1 VEITPS
7 FLHKLYRGKWEL
19 RVRVPLAHNLHVFYT
34 PGVAEPCQNIAGDK
48 ALVWDMTNRWNTI
61 GVISNGTR
69 ILGLGNIGPEA
80 GLPVMEGKAVL
91 YKYYAGI
98 DAIPLCIRADT
109 EEAILDFLKAIEPSL
124 GGINLEDIKQPDAF
138 HVLTEAR
145 QFLQIPIIHDDMEG
159 TGIIILAAVLSSATM
174 LGLNLESEKI
184 VLLGA
189 GSANMGFLQLLDE
202 LLLGNVGNVVVV
214 DKDLVYNKEN
224 AQRHWMANTLVK
236 TNMFGN
242 RNLEEALRGASFLV
256 AASRPG
262 PGVFPLD
269 YLKNMK
275 RPNVVLSLANPVPEV
290 SHDEAATMGVTI
302 YGSGRSDDPNQV
314 NNSLIFPG
322 LMLGLLVTQQQYGTA
337 VGIKVAKALSQL
349 ALKNSRLVPH
359 MDSEVHE
366 LVAKTVVEHF
376 LGQVTVG
383 KEKAALWQEELRWR
397 IGRR

>member
-61 GVISNGTR
+61 AVISNGTR

-98 DAIPLCIRADT
+98 DAIPLCIRAET
-109 EEAILDFLKAIEPSL
+109 EEAILAFLSAIEPSL

-138 HVLTEAR
+138 NVLTEAR
-145 QFLQIPIIHDDMEG
+145 KFLHIPIIHDDMEG
-159 TGIIILAAVLSSATM
+159 TGIIMLAAVLASSSMA
-174 LGLNLESEKI
+174 GLKLESEKI

-202 LLLGNVGNVVVV
+202 LLLGNIGNVIVV
-214 DKDLVYNKEN
+214 DRDLVYNSEN
-224 AQRHWMANTLVK
+224 SQQHWMGNILSK
-236 TNMFGN
+236 TNKLGSS
-242 RNLEEALRGASFLV
+242 NLEEALKGASFLI

-262 PGVFPLD
+262 PGVFPLE
-269 YLKNMK
+269 YLRNMK
-275 RPNVVLSLANPVPEV
+275 
-290 SHDEAATMGVTI
+290 
-302 YGSGRSDDPNQV
+302 
-314 NNSLIFPG
+314 
-322 LMLGLLVTQQQYGTA
+322 
-337 VGIKVAKALSQL
+337 
-349 ALKNSRLVPH
+349 
-359 MDSEVHE
+359 
-366 LVAKTVVEHF
+366 KT
-376 LGQVTVG
+376 
-383 KEKAALWQEELRWR
+383 
-397 IGRR
+397 